1 MATKHRSR
9 RQAKARRHGNG
20 QRITSPG
27 SRSINSPW
35 PSSPEQVDALIVEA
49 AHADCEGHDP
59 SPLIA
64 ALAGPDEPHP
74 GQRELVS
81 DRLTAALTV
90 NATLAMHRGWEPLD
104 LSKASRRLTNATA
117 AGFIEGVLAEAVRR
131 RRPPTWAHQ
140 RWESQLDDLAGGA
153 RRLRATAQ
161 SWHTDVGSAVW
172 AVSAL
177 VHLRPLPELVPARR
191 RVGSGPRPGIDP
203 GLLAKV
209 RALLAKAEATGF
221 EEEAEAF
228 LAKAQELMA
237 RNNLDRAALE
247 GMSEGGEPDVEAL
260 RCWLDDPYRKEK
272 SYLAHVVASAN
283 RCRAI
288 ADHELGMST
297 IFGHPDDLD
306 AFEVLFTALL
316 VHASKHMRLPLR
328 KAGSLEAERSKRPS
342 YRRSFLIAY
351 ADRIGARLREASEA
365 ATRAAVEEAGRSLLP
380 VLASREEHVEGA
392 VHKSFPKLSE
402 TRFSV
407 RDYEGWNAGR
417 AAADLADLSARPR
430 LAGRG

>member
-1 MATKHRSR
+1 
-9 RQAKARRHGNG
+9 
-20 QRITSPG
+20 
-27 SRSINSPW
+27 
-35 PSSPEQVDALIVEA
+35 L
-49 AHADCEGHDP
+49 
-59 SPLIA
+59 
-64 ALAGPDEPHP
+64 
-74 GQRELVS
+74 
-81 DRLTAALTV
+81 
-90 NATLAMHRGWEPLD
+90 
-104 LSKASRRLTNATA
+104 
-117 AGFIEGVLAEAVRR
+117 
-131 RRPPTWAHQ
+131 
-140 RWESQLDDLAGGA
+140 
-153 RRLRATAQ
+153 
-161 SWHTDVGSAVW
+161 
-172 AVSAL
+172 
-177 VHLRPLPELVPARR
+177 
-191 RVGSGPRPGIDP
+191 GPRPGIDP

-221 EEEAEAF
+221 EEEADAF

-247 GMSEGGEPDVEAL
+247 GMSEDGEPDVEAL

-316 VHASKHMRLPLR
+316 VHAAKHMRLPLR

-365 ATRAAVEEAGRSLLP
+365 ATRAAVEESGRSLLP

-392 VHKSFPKLSE
+392 VHKSFPKLGE

-430 LAGRG
+430 LAGTG